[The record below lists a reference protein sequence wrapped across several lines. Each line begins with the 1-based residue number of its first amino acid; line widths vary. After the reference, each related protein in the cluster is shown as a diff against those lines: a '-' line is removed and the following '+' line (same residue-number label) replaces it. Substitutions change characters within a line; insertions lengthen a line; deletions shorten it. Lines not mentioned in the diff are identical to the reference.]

1 MGKIVKLNPF
11 ICEKIWGGSKLA
23 SLKGLSVTKKV
34 GETWEVS
41 THENG
46 SSKIGEVELNSICQL
61 SYLVKFL
68 DTSDNLSIQVHP
80 DDEYCK
86 EFPVHS
92 VKNECWLILD
102 TERDSV
108 VYLGFKKNVT
118 KKEFI
123 NASASGMAV
132 DHFLNKVPARVGD
145 FIVVPA
151 GTVHAI
157 GSGITLCEVQQT
169 SDSTFRVW
177 DWNRKGQDGD
187 IRPLHL
193 EEAKETLNF
202 TDDFNEGVLEQIQ
215 GDVMNRVGIS
225 TLIDTTDFKVQL
237 YSKMTQKKM
246 EIRLAEKESIIL
258 LTGEIKGDVEL
269 TQYQSAFILEEGIFQ
284 FEVNHDTAFLLV
296 SEK

>member
-23 SLKGLSVTKKV
+23 SLKQISATKKI

-80 DDEYCK
+80 DEEYCEK
-86 EFPVHS
+86 FSAHS
-92 VKNECWLILD
+92 AKDECWLVLD
-102 TERDSV
+102 ADEGAFS
-108 VYLGFKKNVT
+108 YLGFKKNVT
-118 KKEFI
+118 KKEFF
-123 NASASGMAV
+123 NAIESGLAV

-187 IRPLHL
+187 VRPLHL

-202 TDDFNEGVLEQIQ
+202 MDGFNEDVLEQIQ
-215 GDVMNRVGIS
+215 SDVMNRVGIS

-237 YSKMTQKKM
+237 YSRMTQKKM

-258 LTGEIKGDVEL
+258 LAGEIKGDIEL